1 MKLRDEVMYSKHII
15 SNIRGAS
22 GNVDAWNAKMK
33 RYVSQIKVGEN
44 EEPFLDIDLVLS
56 NMLEEFRNTKLNFK
70 KALEK

>member
-1 MKLRDEVMYSKHII
+1 
-15 SNIRGAS
+15 
-22 GNVDAWNAKMK
+22 MK
-33 RYVSQIKVGEN
+33 RYVSKIKVGEN

>member
-1 MKLRDEVMYSKHII
+1 MYSKHII

-22 GNVDAWNAKMK
+22 GNVESWHAKMK
-33 RYVSQIKVGEN
+33 RYVEMIKVGES

-56 NMLEEFRNTKLNFK
+56 NMLEEYRNTKLTFK